1 MNVPVTPGSVIRSK
15 ESRWNRPGRMDATQ
29 KCHTWVRAWISTVAR
44 CLFRKLRHAERLM
57 QSIAVFL
64 IRVYRVAF
72 APLKVMFG
80 VQGCCRY
87 TPSCSTY
94 TEEAICTH

>member
-1 MNVPVTPGSVIRSK
+1 
-15 ESRWNRPGRMDATQ
+15 
-29 KCHTWVRAWISTVAR
+29 
-44 CLFRKLRHAERLM
+44 M

-87 TPSCSTY
+87 EPTCSNY
-94 TEEAICTH
+94 TEQAICTHGLCRGLGLGMRRVLRCHPWGGAGFDPVPPICRVSR